1 MKTKLVTLLFIG
13 LSAGSLAGFAQDKPA
28 DDKVQKPN
36 NQPADAA
43 KAAAAPAEAA
53 TPAEPAGDTLPL
65 VQFEDAPLV
74 DVIKTLARQANLN
87 VVFDPKVTAVGPDGK
102 SPFPPVS
109 IRLENV
115 TANNVLEAV
124 LNNNNLR
131 LEKDPKTK
139 ISRIAVKDPAAA
151 DPLVTKIYQLKYT
164 SPSNLVTI
172 VTPTISG
179 RSKVIPDSRTS
190 QLIVLATEKE
200 LLELDPLIE
209 KLDTAT
215 KQVLIEARILE
226 TEKTPETAKGI
237 NWERTFGNQNF
248 SFGNNL
254 DGGQAGRYSKDISVT
269 TNIAGGF
276 FQTTTYGPNN
286 LVNQPGI
293 LVDTMRG
300 FNPRTAFL
308 DADGVKGVLSWFNKD
323 NQTEVIATPR
333 AVTTDNTETK
343 LSVTRALP
351 VFKVTAGG
359 TQTGPTVDITY
370 TNIGIILTVTP
381 RVSANNFIA
390 LKVVPEVSN
399 VEDTKD
405 LQTIAGLQNSANI
418 YAIRRVDTQ
427 VLIPSGNTLVMGG
440 LISDNMT
447 KTLTKVPLL
456 GDIPGLGYLF
466 RSSGK
471 KRDKRNLIIFIT
483 PTIVTD
489 DDFAP
494 TQSDFLKRKAP
505 VDRSD
510 SDEAGFDNL
519 LDSATP
525 HDWRKP
531 IY

>member
-53 TPAEPAGDTLPL
+53 TPAE
-65 VQFEDAPLV
+65 
-74 DVIKTLARQANLN
+74 
-87 VVFDPKVTAVGPDGK
+87 
-102 SPFPPVS
+102 
-109 IRLENV
+109 
-115 TANNVLEAV
+115 
-124 LNNNNLR
+124 
-131 LEKDPKTK
+131 
-139 ISRIAVKDPAAA
+139 
-151 DPLVTKIYQLKYT
+151 PLVTKIYQLKYT

-286 LVNQPGI
+286 LVNQ
-293 LVDTMRG
+293 
-300 FNPRTAFL
+300 
-308 DADGVKGVLSWFNKD
+308 
-323 NQTEVIATPR
+323 
-333 AVTTDNTETK
+333 
-343 LSVTRALP
+343 
-351 VFKVTAGG
+351 
-359 TQTGPTVDITY
+359 
-370 TNIGIILTVTP
+370 
-381 RVSANNFIA
+381 
-390 LKVVPEVSN
+390 
-399 VEDTKD
+399 
-405 LQTIAGLQNSANI
+405 
-418 YAIRRVDTQ
+418 
-427 VLIPSGNTLVMGG
+427 
-440 LISDNMT
+440 
-447 KTLTKVPLL
+447 
-456 GDIPGLGYLF
+456 
-466 RSSGK
+466 
-471 KRDKRNLIIFIT
+471 
-483 PTIVTD
+483 
-489 DDFAP
+489 
-494 TQSDFLKRKAP
+494 
-505 VDRSD
+505 
-510 SDEAGFDNL
+510 
-519 LDSATP
+519 
-525 HDWRKP
+525 
-531 IY
+531 